1 MKGIDIKLL
10 RAFITLAD
18 AGSYHHAAQTL
29 FITQPALSKQIKAL
43 EQLTGGALFQRG
55 RNGASLTLCGAR
67 LYPKATAFLQ
77 SHLIFMRDAQE
88 ICQQTPKKLT
98 LGFGISSFHTVPA
111 WINQFRQQFSDCEV
125 IINPI
130 PSSLQTKMLLEGS
143 LDIGFIRLP
152 AAELLTTKIIHTE
165 QLILAVPSDSHI
177 QSDNI
182 QHGFLSYPLL
192 QLDPATHPCL
202 AAQTAQLLKHFLS
215 CTTPISATA
224 DMATLLALIAGGNG
238 IAILPESVRH
248 FLPAEVR
255 LVALSQNPIHW
266 DIGAV
271 WNAKIDNPRRDDFL
285 QIVDASASVKA
296 C

>member
-77 SHLIFMRDAQE
+77 SHLIFMRDAHE
-88 ICQQTPKKLT
+88 ICQRNPKKLT
-98 LGFGISSFHTVPA
+98 LGFGISSFQSVPV
-111 WINQFRQQFSDCEV
+111 WINQFRQQFPDCEI

-143 LDIGFIRLP
+143 LDIGFVRLP
-152 AAELLTTKIIHTE
+152 SAELLTTSIIHTE
-165 QLILAVPSDSHI
+165 KLILAVPSDSHI
-177 QSDNI
+177 KPGNI
-182 QHGFLSYPLL
+182 QNGFLSYPLL
-192 QLDPATHPCL
+192 QLDPSTHPCL
-202 AAQTAQLLKHFLS
+202 AVQTVQLLKLIPL
-215 CTTPISATA
+215 CTTPVSATA

-248 FLPAEVR
+248 VLPAGVR
-255 LVALSQNPIHW
+255 LVALSENAILW

-271 WNAKIDNPRRDDFL
+271 WNAKVDNPRRDDFL
-285 QIVDASASVKA
+285 QIVNASASVKA
-296 C
+296 G